1 VERALVLRLDEKELG
16 EVTRRRLQHGKGSP
30 APSTRVAI
38 YTRKS
43 TEEGLDQEFNS
54 LDNQRQAV
62 EAYVESQRGE
72 GWVALPDSYDD
83 GGFTGAN
90 TDRPAFRRL
99 MEDVE
104 AGRMDIVAVYKID
117 RLSRSL
123 TDFARI
129 METFER
135 HGVTFVSITQQFS
148 TTTSMGRLTLNIL
161 MSFAEFEREMISER
175 TRDKIAASRR
185 KGMWVGGRAV
195 LGYDVKDK
203 RLVVNRDAAAQVQEV
218 FRIYLDHGSLL
229 ATVQELNRLGWRTRT
244 RKAWDKGNLRALL
257 TNVLLIGKV
266 RYKDEIHEG
275 VHDAIIDQETWD
287 AVQRQLRQG
296 ARSTNAATRNKWG
309 ALLKGLVRCGACA
322 TGMTH
327 HYTSKGSRRYRYY
340 VCDTA
345 LKRGAS
351 ACPGS
356 RVAAIDLEAFVVDSI
371 RAIGRDPALIA
382 ETLAA
387 ARREAQ
393 RRRPEL
399 EAEARRLE
407 QERQRLVQ
415 DRENLID
422 AIAQSGSAAGTLARR
437 VGETDELLA
446 RVVDRLAETRAELL
460 ATTRDTVDE
469 ADLAAALA
477 AFDPVW
483 DELIPREQARVL
495 GLLIHAVTY
504 DAAAAEVAIT
514 FHPGGVRDL
523 ASRNGRASA

>member
-1 VERALVLRLDEKELG
+1 
-16 EVTRRRLQHGKGSP
+16 VTRRRLQQGKGVP

-72 GWVALPDSYDD
+72 GWVALPDRYDD
-83 GGFTGAN
+83 GGYTGAN
-90 TDRPAFRRL
+90 IDRPAFTRL

-104 AGRMDIVAVYKID
+104 AGGVDVVAVYKID

-123 TDFARI
+123 LDFTGV
-129 METFER
+129 MQEFEKR
-135 HGVTFVSITQQFS
+135 GVKFVSVTQAFD
-148 TTTSMGRLTLNIL
+148 TTSSLGRMTLNL
-161 MSFAEFEREMISER
+161 LATFAQFEREMISER

-203 RLVVNRDAAAQVQEV
+203 RLVVNRDAAAQAQEI
-218 FRIYLDHGSLL
+218 FRTYLDHGSLL
-229 ATVQELNRLGWRTRT
+229 ATVQELNRRGWRTRT

-266 RYKDEIHEG
+266 RYKEEIHEG
-275 VHDAIIDQETWD
+275 VHDAIIDLETWD

-296 ARSTNAATRNKWG
+296 ARSGSAATRNKWG
-309 ALLKGLVRCGACA
+309 ALLKGLVRCGRCG
-322 TGMTH
+322 TGMPH
-327 HYTSKGSRRYRYY
+327 HYTAKGSRRYRYY

-345 LKRGAS
+345 MKRGAA

-356 RVAAIDLEAFVVDSI
+356 RVAATDLETFVVDRI
-371 RAIGRDPALIA
+371 RAIGQDPALLT

-387 ARREAQ
+387 ARREVQ

-407 QERQRLVQ
+407 QERQRLNQ
-415 DRENLID
+415 ERENLID
-422 AIAQSGSAAGTLARR
+422 AIAESGPAAGTLARR
-437 VGETDELLA
+437 IGETDELIA
-446 RVVDRLAETRAELL
+446 TVKTRLTDVRAELV
-460 ATTRDTVDE
+460 AVAKDTVDE
-469 ADLAAALA
+469 ADLRGALA

-514 FHPGGVRDL
+514 FHPGGVRAL
-523 ASRNGRASA
+523 ATRSGRASA